1 MANEGDAFVDD
12 ADIVRLGNSA
22 VTLDPTVFP
31 NAAELKDNANLG
43 RLNILREGADGS
55 ASSTNM
61 GEIVSL
67 GGRSFSIRDADGKLV
82 YDSGNL
88 LELQANLRG
97 VYADGRSDDKG
108 VEPEGVALFELG
120 GRTLAFI
127 GLERTTRSAVAVFDI
142 TDPMHASFLDM
153 IVSDDDKVLRPEGLT
168 AFESGGRYFLA
179 VAHES
184 TEDLIIAGGLSNRTV
199 LYEITPVPEP
209 GTYALML
216 AGLAGLGLVAR
227 RRRA

>member
-1 MANEGDAFVDD
+1 LIANEGDAFVDD
-12 ADIVRLGNSA
+12 ADIVRLGN
-22 VTLDPTVFP
+22 VTLDPAVFP
-31 NAAELKDNANLG
+31 NADDLKLEKNLG

-55 ASSTNM
+55 GSSTNM
-61 GEIVSL
+61 SEIVAM

-82 YDSGNL
+82 YDSGKI
-88 LELQANLRG
+88 LEEEANSRG

-108 VEPEGVALFELG
+108 VEPEGVTVYELN

-127 GLERTTRSAVAVFDI
+127 GLERTTRSAVAIFDI
-142 TDPMHASFLDM
+142 TDPAHASFLDM
-153 IVSDDDKVLRPEGLT
+153 IVSDDASVLRPEGLA
-168 AFESGGRYFLA
+168 AFSSGGRHFLA

-184 TEDLIIAGGLSNRTV
+184 TADSIVAGGLSNRTV

-216 AGLAGLGLVAR
+216 GGLAALAFVAR
-227 RRRA
+227 RRRRA